1 MMVLTILKWLGIV
14 IGAFVFLLLL
24 SGVIALFAAT
34 IILTIKGEFPGLE
47 EDEPSDGDHEA

>member
-1 MMVLTILKWLGIV
+1 MIVLTILKWLGIV

-47 EDEPSDGDHEA
+47 EEEPSDGDHEA